1 MTPTETP
8 VRILREDP
16 AGFRFI
22 VAGDKGAVE
31 CRTVPSGLPAVIDYH
46 SPRPQFPDGRAFPC
60 DVIAGECYPEA
71 GAGVTALR
79 AAWLQAGSDDEVIW
93 ADLEKR
99 YAQWEAEG

>member
-31 CRTVPSGLPAVIDYH
+31 CRTIPSGLPVVIDYH
-46 SPRPQFPDGRAFPC
+46 SPRPLYDGDRLNEC
-60 DVIAGECYPEA
+60 DVIAGGCYPDA
-71 GAGVTALR
+71 GAGVAALR
-79 AAWLQAGSDDEVIW
+79 TAWLKAGRDDEVIW
-93 ADLEKR
+93 ADLEER
-99 YAQWEAEG
+99 YAAWEAGG